1 MQNIDVI
8 MMVIS
13 VVICVIGM
21 LLAATFC
28 LSKFLDRGGAN

>member
-13 VVICVIGM
+13 VVICVIGL
-21 LLAATFC
+21 LLAATYC
-28 LSKFLDRGGAN
+28 LSKGVDRSNAN